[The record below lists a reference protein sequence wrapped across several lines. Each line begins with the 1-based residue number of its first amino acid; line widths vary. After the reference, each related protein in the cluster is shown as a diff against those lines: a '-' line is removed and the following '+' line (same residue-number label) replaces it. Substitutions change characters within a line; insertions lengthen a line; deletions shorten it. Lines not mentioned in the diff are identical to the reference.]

1 MCVSSRSLLRDG
13 DGRVLAEAL
22 ALQGATPSRSQHV
35 TSALEPVFLTA
46 VFFFGVALLLH
57 GDAVLVHLLLVGGG
71 ELLVL
76 LDLGDG
82 RVLAKA

>member
-1 MCVSSRSLLRDG
+1 M
-13 DGRVLAEAL
+13 
-22 ALQGATPSRSQHV
+22 
-35 TSALEPVFLTA
+35 TA

-82 RVLAKA
+82 RVLAEA